1 MKMRWKVSATKL
13 MQAYY
18 GVTTTGWLAK
28 LFTRTSYAV
37 TARVTKQPDMG
48 SIMIEYVGPKIR
60 ATTLLQYIVSYR
72 QHSDFHE
79 ACVERIFLD
88 IQKQCKPEN
97 LTVYARFNRRGG
109 LDINPYRT
117 TPRRHQKTCVCG
129 ANNYLSIFMQCWGSQ
144 PTAVRRWLLI
154 TCYR

>member
-1 MKMRWKVSATKL
+1 
-13 MQAYY
+13 
-18 GVTTTGWLAK
+18 
-28 LFTRTSYAV
+28 
-37 TARVTKQPDMG
+37 
-48 SIMIEYVGPKIR
+48 MIEYVGPKIR

-88 IQKQCKPEN
+88 IQKHCNPED

-117 TPRRHQKTCVCG
+117 NTAKTPKNLRLWRQ
-129 ANNYLSIFMQCWGSQ
+129 
-144 PTAVRRWLLI
+144 
-154 TCYR
+154 